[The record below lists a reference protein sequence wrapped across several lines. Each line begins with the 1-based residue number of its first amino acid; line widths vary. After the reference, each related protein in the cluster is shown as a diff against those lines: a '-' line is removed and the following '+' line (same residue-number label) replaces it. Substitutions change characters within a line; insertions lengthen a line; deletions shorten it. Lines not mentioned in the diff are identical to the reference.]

1 MLLKG
6 SCNDILEIS
15 LHSGKKPVRLQMG
28 PKSYSYLPFVEA
40 LSLFY
45 NNDMSQILTINRDGS
60 HPRDQ
65 PIREQGL
72 DLESNL
78 DAFLVACDNESESD
92 EEEDEEPFD
101 YYILSKNASKTNDPV
116 TDQDRVPA
124 NDDICAINSLIEALT
139 NAQLQRT
146 SNELAC
152 NDKKSASSQEE
163 YCSIL
168 IKSEIQTLSFF
179 LAVSKVLKYQLDQL
193 LETSTIAPL
202 KPEYVLDKLGLVSN
216 DMITK
221 YVADVANAFLAI
233 RYPKRG
239 Q

>member
-1 MLLKG
+1 MLLLAG

-78 DAFLVACDNESESD
+78 NAFLDACDNESVSDDDD

-202 KPEYVLDKLGLVSN
+202 KPKYVLDKLGLVSN
-216 DMITK
+216 EMIHTT
-221 YVADVANAFLAI
+221 
-233 RYPKRG
+233 R
-239 Q
+239 